1 MEKFAQRFC
10 LLQDFLP
17 NRHNWSLV
25 LESKSIITVDPFYS
39 LSSFVHLLV
48 VEEKWRMICAT
59 GCAGNLIEFYSAST
73 RLFQLSCKQDKSS
86 NFSTFC
92 FNVKPPVP
100 CCTLLPQLPLCTVCL
115 PRRWKWWELHQTR
128 LVSGIL
134 TASQQRRRRSS
145 VSKRMDLTLQRLS
158 TPADSHLCQTSRG
171 DAGIWCCTKWRRQSF
186 GSDLQVNPQ
195 YFVGMWVSSGAP
207 LVATGSQAG
216 SQLATDAVNNATQCS
231 VPPLY
236 TFHTTPHTANPLG
249 VHTSA
254 LCSVWVSRCIT
265 QCRTRTVRGV
275 GGGGGL
281 PNCQT
286 PLSSCCLPPTLPII
300 LPMPVT
306 HLTSYRLA
314 FTSIIYCSNER
325 LHFWYIWNA
334 SIGQIVNPD
343 ARYILNDFLS
353 SDCQRCAILGLH
365 DEFLAWSRSPISQR
379 ESIFHQQCRA
389 GNHLPL
395 AFKIDSMKE
404 FVRKGQPLI

>member
-17 NRHNWSLV
+17 NRHNWSLI

-275 GGGGGL
+275 GGEGGVAK
-281 PNCQT
+281 
-286 PLSSCCLPPTLPII
+286 LSDSSLQL
-300 LPMPVT
+300 L
-306 HLTSYRLA
+306 
-314 FTSIIYCSNER
+314 FTSHPSHYIANARHPFNFISTCFYIHHLLFQWKVTLLIHMKCIYRPNSKSWCKIYLEWFSVFR
-325 LHFWYIWNA
+325 LSTLCN
-334 SIGQIVNPD
+334 IGSTRRV
-343 ARYILNDFLS
+343 S
-353 SDCQRCAILGLH
+353 SV
-365 DEFLAWSRSPISQR
+365 E
-379 ESIFHQQCRA
+379 
-389 GNHLPL
+389 
-395 AFKIDSMKE
+395 
-404 FVRKGQPLI
+404 